1 MESIQVIFYLYGAYV
16 INFEEFKSIETQK
29 EFKSQ
34 IALYVNDDK
43 ATKVTL
49 KLNNSGGN

>member
-29 EFKSQ
+29 EFQ
-34 IALYVNDDK
+34 IID
-43 ATKVTL
+43 
-49 KLNNSGGN
+49 SIICEWW

>member
-29 EFKSQ
+29 EFQ
-34 IALYVNDDK
+34 IIDWWYVNILYVNDDK
-43 ATKVTL
+43 TT
-49 KLNNSGGN
+49 